1 MSFVKHTWVSG
12 ERVTPAL
19 FNRIEDAIEELYE
32 GGGGSI
38 DYATDADCDAL
49 FDGFLEDE

>member
-1 MSFVKHTWVSG
+1 MSFIKHTWVTG
-12 ERVTPAL
+12 ERITPSL
-19 FNRIEDAIEELYE
+19 LNRIEDAIEELFDS
-32 GGGGSI
+32 GGGNI